1 MLPVASLVPV
11 VQTQIGI
18 TFDCFLYL
26 CSPYGERFVGLSGQ
40 SERLYLDVDV
50 EPNHPKLLLP
60 QGLFISSVT
69 PQTHKPAFNT
79 WHHSHQRSLTTD
91 PTRQ

>member
-60 QGLFISSVT
+60 QGLFISSTT
-69 PQTHKPAFNT
+69 PISQ
-79 WHHSHQRSLTTD
+79 
-91 PTRQ
+91 

>member
-60 QGLFISSVT
+60 QGLFFLQS
-69 PQTHKPAFNT
+69 HLKPINQPSIPGTIFYLVP
-79 WHHSHQRSLTTD
+79 S
-91 PTRQ
+91 

>member
-60 QGLFISSVT
+60 QGLFFFNH
-69 PQTHKPAFNT
+69 THKPTN
-79 WHHSHQRSLTTD
+79 HHPIPGTI
-91 PTRQ
+91 PINAA